1 MTRTVWIATW
11 IVQIARIVS
20 GIVIRIVRI
29 VIFMFM
35 IVAMMIR
42 TVARMFNNENGDVC
56 NKLELNILKIDQAIA
71 ILSSKKIFQKILN
84 FQTKFI
90 SLGKIAITR
99 PILYIISTFSP

>member
-42 TVARMFNNENGDVC
+42 N
-56 NKLELNILKIDQAIA
+56 LKFTDRQAH
-71 ILSSKKIFQKILN
+71 S
-84 FQTKFI
+84 QTD
-90 SLGKIAITR
+90 T
-99 PILYIISTFSP
+99 